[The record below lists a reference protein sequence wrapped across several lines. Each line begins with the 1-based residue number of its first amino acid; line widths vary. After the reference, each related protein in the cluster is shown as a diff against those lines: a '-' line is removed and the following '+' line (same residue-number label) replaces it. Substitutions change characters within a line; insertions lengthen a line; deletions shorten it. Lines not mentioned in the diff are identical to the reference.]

1 MPSRVSGAQPLVLL
15 ARFDVPTAT
24 LPLWM
29 LPPLLCFISVFEVF
43 IVEHKKDI
51 LGSVRG
57 NLFCF
62 VVEKMKSFEIDS
74 SAISWVLLTYNKPQM
89 KQNSVKSRAVA
100 FSNIIHIIQTVGV
113 VVLIVRTVSLQNGQ

>member
-1 MPSRVSGAQPLVLL
+1 MLL

-51 LGSVRG
+51 LGSTG
-57 NLFCF
+57 KSFLFCGI
-62 VVEKMKSFEIDS
+62 KNEI
-74 SAISWVLLTYNKPQM
+74 
-89 KQNSVKSRAVA
+89 
-100 FSNIIHIIQTVGV
+100 F
-113 VVLIVRTVSLQNGQ
+113 